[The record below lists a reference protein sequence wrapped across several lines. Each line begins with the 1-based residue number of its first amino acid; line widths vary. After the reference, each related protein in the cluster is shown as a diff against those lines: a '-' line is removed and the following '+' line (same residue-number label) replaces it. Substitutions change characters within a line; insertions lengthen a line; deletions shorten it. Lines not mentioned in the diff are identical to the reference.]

1 MEAPGFYTTSP
12 NKDQEMDERLFASTA
27 NLRRL
32 AVDGTVCPEFGFG
45 VAIQIRYFKVVTI
58 YHLALARRPK
68 SSVAKEEEL
77 TESLCLRIF
86 GFASA

>member
-12 NKDQEMDERLFASTA
+12 SKDQEMDERLFASTA

-45 VAIQIRYFKVVTI
+45 VATKFDFSRWLLFIISAGTKT
-58 YHLALARRPK
+58 
-68 SSVAKEEEL
+68 KEF
-77 TESLCLRIF
+77 CRK
-86 GFASA
+86 GGGAY